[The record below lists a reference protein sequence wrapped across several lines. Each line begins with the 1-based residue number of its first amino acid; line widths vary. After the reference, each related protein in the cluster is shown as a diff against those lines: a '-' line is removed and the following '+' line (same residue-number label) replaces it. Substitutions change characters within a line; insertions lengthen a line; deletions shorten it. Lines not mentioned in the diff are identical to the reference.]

1 MKVIGRICS
10 AIIII
15 SLTACAGFAPS
26 IYKLDVRQGNVI
38 EADLVE
44 QLETGMSKQQV
55 QELLGTPL
63 ITDPFNQQRWDY
75 VYAYYPRGN
84 KKAGEEQ
91 RLTLFF
97 EGESLS
103 RIDNSDLNEVPES

>member
-1 MKVIGRICS
+1 MKVLKQCS
-10 AIIII
+10 SSIFAMLA
-15 SLTACAGFAPS
+15 LTACASFTPS
-26 IYKLDVRQGNVI
+26 IYKLDMRQGNII
-38 EADLVE
+38 EAEQVA

-55 QELLGTPL
+55 QTLLGTPL

-75 VYAYYPRGN
+75 IYAFYPRGN
-84 KKAGEEQ
+84 QAAGEQQ

-103 RIDNSDLNEVPES
+103 RIDNAELNL